1 MATVYLARDLKH
13 DRFVALKVLRP
24 EIAAAIGASRFLQ
37 EIKTTANLQ
46 HPHILGLLDS
56 GENDQQLWYVMPFI
70 DGESLRARLDREKQ
84 LPVDDAVRLASEVA
98 SALDYAHRHGVI
110 HRDIKPENILL
121 HDGRALLA
129 DFGIALAASKAGT
142 RMTETGMSVGTPLY
156 MSPEQA
162 MGEREITARSDVYA
176 LGCVLNEMLVGEP
189 PFTGPSSQAIVA
201 KVMTNEPASLIA
213 QRKSI
218 PPHVEA
224 TVLRALEKLPA
235 DRFGSAAEFAAAL
248 DNPTFTSTRVAHG
261 APTGPRDRAAARL
274 PWALVIAALG
284 FIAFDQFR
292 PKPQSTPPA
301 IQRFD
306 IVLPENAAWVAEL
319 GSGIALSP
327 DGTMLAYTGEDS
339 TAERWIFLRAMDR
352 RDAIRI
358 STTSSAG
365 NPFFSPDGRWVG
377 FISNGIRKI
386 PVAGG
391 SSQAV
396 CPVPGYVNV
405 TWLESNVLVFAD
417 GEQLG
422 LRQCSETG
430 EVTTLLASDSS
441 ESFNSPHGLP
451 GDRGLLFS
459 TRRRSADQLAVLD
472 LRTKRVKSLGIL
484 GTDPRYVATGHLVF
498 VSPDGLI
505 RAVAFDIRTLTATGE
520 PVVVA
525 EGVRIGGGGRAMMA
539 VSRTGLMVAA
549 DSAVSQRALEL
560 VDRSGRGERLYPRPG
575 EFLNPR
581 FSPDGRRIAVNLGP
595 NIWLLDRVQGS
606 LARLSFDSSAI
617 RPVWSHDGRQVA
629 YVRQTGAMVDLR
641 LINADGSAPAESLL
655 AMRGFSLWQALFTP
669 DGRSMIVRTV
679 GGPYNRDLWLVA
691 LDSARR
697 PVPLLRTPAD
707 EVSPSVSPDGR
718 WLAYAS
724 NESGRY
730 EVYVRSFPAMSAR
743 VAVSLDGGTV
753 PVWSPRGDELF
764 YRSGPLLIAAALRAG
779 ATFDVLRRTV
789 LFSNGDYVS
798 DLTHQGYDV
807 APDGRHFV
815 MVRSLAGTSRLT
827 VTLHRFQHLGP
838 GSTGAAATRGE
849 R

>member
-1 MATVYLARDLKH
+1 
-13 DRFVALKVLRP
+13 
-24 EIAAAIGASRFLQ
+24 
-37 EIKTTANLQ
+37 
-46 HPHILGLLDS
+46 
-56 GENDQQLWYVMPFI
+56 
-70 DGESLRARLDREKQ
+70 
-84 LPVDDAVRLASEVA
+84 
-98 SALDYAHRHGVI
+98 
-110 HRDIKPENILL
+110 
-121 HDGRALLA
+121 
-129 DFGIALAASKAGT
+129 
-142 RMTETGMSVGTPLY
+142 
-156 MSPEQA
+156 
-162 MGEREITARSDVYA
+162 
-176 LGCVLNEMLVGEP
+176 
-189 PFTGPSSQAIVA
+189 
-201 KVMTNEPASLIA
+201 
-213 QRKSI
+213 
-218 PPHVEA
+218 
-224 TVLRALEKLPA
+224 
-235 DRFGSAAEFAAAL
+235 
-248 DNPTFTSTRVAHG
+248 
-261 APTGPRDRAAARL
+261 
-274 PWALVIAALG
+274 
-284 FIAFDQFR
+284 
-292 PKPQSTPPA
+292 
-301 IQRFD
+301 
-306 IVLPENAAWVAEL
+306 
-319 GSGIALSP
+319 
-327 DGTMLAYTGEDS
+327 
-339 TAERWIFLRAMDR
+339 
-352 RDAIRI
+352 
-358 STTSSAG
+358 
-365 NPFFSPDGRWVG
+365 
-377 FISNGIRKI
+377 
-386 PVAGG
+386 
-391 SSQAV
+391 
-396 CPVPGYVNV
+396 
-405 TWLESNVLVFAD
+405 
-417 GEQLG
+417 
-422 LRQCSETG
+422 
-430 EVTTLLASDSS
+430 
-441 ESFNSPHGLP
+441 
-451 GDRGLLFS
+451 
-459 TRRRSADQLAVLD
+459 
-472 LRTKRVKSLGIL
+472 
-484 GTDPRYVATGHLVF
+484 
-498 VSPDGLI
+498 
-505 RAVAFDIRTLTATGE
+505 
-520 PVVVA
+520 
-525 EGVRIGGGGRAMMA
+525 MMA

-575 EFLNPR
+575 EFLDPR
-581 FSPDGRRIAVNLGP
+581 FSPDGRRIAVSLGP

-764 YRSGPLLIAAALRAG
+764 YRSGSLLIAAALRAG